1 MNHLNQYLT
10 EKFKLNSKKIKDN
23 MIADAKND
31 EERYAGNWQWFNLLV
46 TNVELEEDQY
56 RKMFSNLNDK
66 EIKVWIKLV
75 QDCYAGTEQ
84 EDDAMKIGDDV
95 DLARFYYQNPVTE

>member
-1 MNHLNQYLT
+1 MNHIKNYII
-10 EKFKLNSKKIKDN
+10 EKFKVNSKNAKSILTDSSSDN
-23 MIADAKND
+23 
-31 EERYAGNWQWFNLLV
+31 ERYAGNWQFFNSLV

-56 RKMFSNLNDK
+56 SKMFENLNDK
-66 EIKVWIKLV
+66 ELKVWIKLI

-95 DLARFYYQNPVTE
+95 DLARFYYKYPVTE